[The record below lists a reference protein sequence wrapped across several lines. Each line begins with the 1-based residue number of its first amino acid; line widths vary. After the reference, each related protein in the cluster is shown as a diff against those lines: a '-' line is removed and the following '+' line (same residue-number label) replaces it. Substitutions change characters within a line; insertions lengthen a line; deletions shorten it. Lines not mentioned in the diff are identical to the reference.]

1 MQEKYVQI
9 LQKINESITLHLKEI
24 EKCWVQKNVLVIE
37 KSIMDIFYEYTKD
50 LTTPEVHALMKKSF
64 RDTLKLDSRDAIFFL
79 NKKVVIKK
87 FIHKEKM
94 EKEVNARFGSIP
106 PEELE
111 QLVVKYFPK
120 DIWSTIEPKIEGLM
134 EEELDFVS
142 ITNKFFMDNYL
153 KFLQRIFIKIVV
165 DVVTNKEEKEV
176 IGALGTFLLRKHFD
190 AILLIMAKE
199 LAALAGNHDGT
210 AEEFLRYYN
219 GDTIV
224 DTNKKPFIKPQ
235 IIDASKKVWHPS
247 AVISMSLQHFQQLK
261 KIQFQEAKFNPYK
274 EEYEAHEQE
283 RKNLEVQ
290 IKNLTIAKETF
301 DQTSKEFIEE
311 VKATKN
317 ELNELREEAKK
328 FAADTPV
335 ELSDRINILSLM
347 YKNSY
352 RKEEKIFDERKAMEK
367 NMSDLNTRIINHKA
381 ENKVMQVKMESVKE
395 TLKSFKDELEPI
407 NIKYELSMHA
417 LAKTLSKKLTPG

>member
-1 MQEKYVQI
+1 MQKEYVRI
-9 LQKINESITLHLKEI
+9 LQKINESITANLKEI

-37 KSIMDIFYEYTKD
+37 KSIMDIFYEHTKG

-64 RDTLKLDSRDAIFFL
+64 RDTLKLDTRDAIFFL

-87 FIHKEKM
+87 FIHKEKI
-94 EKEVNARFGSIP
+94 EKKINARFGSIP

-120 DIWSTIEPKIEGLM
+120 DIWSIIEPKVESLM
-134 EEELDFVS
+134 EAELDFVS

-199 LAALAGNHDGT
+199 LAALASNHDGT

-290 IKNLTIAKETF
+290 IKNLSTAKDTF
-301 DQTSKEFIEE
+301 DKTSKEFIEE

-328 FAADTPV
+328 FQTETPV
-335 ELSDRINILSLM
+335 ELSDKINILSLM

-352 RKEEKIFDERKAMEK
+352 KKEEKIFDERKEMEK

-381 ENKVMQVKMESVKE
+381 ENKVMQAKMESAKE

-407 NIKYELSMHA
+407 NIKYEVSMHA
-417 LAKTLSKKLTPG
+417 LAKTLSKKLIPA